1 MSGIKRFFT
10 VILFISFSTYCH
22 LQQHNPSE
30 YLKSP
35 KEIIRTLEEQ
45 NSVRIFYK
53 PEWIKVI
60 DPSIISLSLEKAI
73 SRLESENSLQAFYLH
88 NYIILTPGPGNR
100 DQLITTDREQIV
112 IGDPAELGRYSTV
125 QFSGRI
131 KDGQTGEALPGA
143 VIYSEA
149 FEKGISTDREGKF
162 SINLPVGEHHIII
175 SYIGYENTS
184 RRVNIMGPGN
194 FDFEIFEE
202 SLKLDEVTVR
212 AKRAGANLTQTRMSM
227 ITMDSRSIKE
237 LPGTMGEQDIIR
249 SMALLPGV
257 QSTGEFGTGFHV
269 RGGSADQNLILLED
283 VPLFN
288 SSHLFG
294 LTSVV
299 NPDMVTD
306 ITLIKAGIPAKYGE
320 RASSVMDIRIK
331 PESADKTSVR
341 GGIGILNSRLHLVTP
356 VGSEKIQL
364 SAGGRTSYSNWLL
377 GRMRDHDLMNSSA
390 GFYDFTGTL
399 SFLINP
405 RNTITIFGYRS
416 NDNFSFA
423 GNDDYQ
429 YGNTLAS
436 MRWNSVMGEKV
447 SFSLSGGLSQ
457 YEYQVAGEKE
467 NNPLQAYKLN
477 SSIDYRTLKGNL
489 MYFPD
494 TRHSIELGVQAV
506 NYHIRP
512 GELNPLEG
520 SEVLKKYINHE
531 DALELAVY
539 LSDNFQAGQ
548 NLSIEAGL
556 RYTNYIYRGKAEVYL
571 YDNNLP
577 KNITS
582 ITDTLHFQRNQKVA
596 GYGGLEPRFSVRY
609 SLDDNSSLKASY
621 SRINQYINLISNTS
635 VITPSDLW
643 KLSDTYLQPLQSDQ
657 YALGYF
663 MNLSD
668 NRIETSV
675 EVYYKDMK
683 NALEYKEGATIIMNE
698 AIETDVVNATG
709 YNYGIEIYA
718 KKNSGRLT
726 GWVSYTF
733 SSSMRRS
740 KGIFSGD
747 MINDNKYFPSNYD
760 KPHDIVINTNYNI
773 SRRWVLGGTFTY
785 NTGRP
790 VTLPVL
796 YFNHG
801 TTQLVRF
808 SDRNMFRLPDYH
820 RLDISITRNDNL
832 KINQRGKGNWTF
844 SLVNVY
850 SRKNAYS
857 IFYEKAGPSNSR
869 EGGPFN
875 LYKLYIIGRI
885 LPTLS
890 YNFTF

>member
-1 MSGIKRFFT
+1 MSGFKRFFT
-10 VILFISFSTYCH
+10 VILFISISAYSH
-22 LQQHNPSE
+22 SQQHNISE
-30 YLKSP
+30 SVKSP
-35 KEIIRTLEEQ
+35 EEIIRTLEEQ
-45 NSVRIFYK
+45 YSVRIFYK
-53 PEWIKVI
+53 PEWIRII
-60 DPSIISLSLEKAI
+60 DLSITSLPLERAI
-73 SRLESENSLQAFYLH
+73 YQLTGENSLQAFYLH
-88 NYIILTPGPGNR
+88 NYIILTPGSGNTGHINEPDR
-100 DQLITTDREQIV
+100 QQIT
-112 IGDPAELGRYSTV
+112 IGNPAELGRYSNAE
-125 QFSGRI
+125 FSGKI

-143 VIYSEA
+143 VIYSEVL
-149 FEKGISTDREGKF
+149 EKGIPTDSEGKF
-162 SINLPVGEHHIII
+162 SIKLPVGEHKIII

-184 RRVNIMGPGN
+184 RRINIIGPGS
-194 FDFEIFEE
+194 FDFDIFEE

-212 AKRAGANLTQTRMSM
+212 AKRAEANLTETRMSI
-227 ITMDSRSIKE
+227 ITLDTRSIKE

-249 SMALLPGV
+249 SMGLLPGV

-288 SSHLFG
+288 TSHLFG

-299 NPDMVTD
+299 NPDMVTG
-306 ITLIKAGIPAKYGE
+306 ITLIKAGIPSKYGE
-320 RASSVMDIRIK
+320 RASSVMDIRIR
-331 PESADKTSVR
+331 PEEVDKTSIR
-341 GGIGILNSRLHLVTP
+341 GGIGLLNSRLHLVTP
-356 VGSEKIQL
+356 LGSEKIQL

-377 GRMRDHDLMNSSA
+377 GRMRDQDLMNSSA

-405 RNTITIFGYRS
+405 RNTISIFGYKS

-423 GNDDYQ
+423 GNADYQ
-429 YGNTLAS
+429 YGNNLAS
-436 MRWNSVMGEKV
+436 LRWNSVTGEKI
-447 SFSLSGGLSQ
+447 SFSVSGGISQ
-457 YEYQVAGEKE
+457 YEYQVTGDKE
-467 NNPLQAYKLN
+467 ENPLQAYRLN
-477 SSIDYRTLKGNL
+477 SFIDYRTLKGNL

-494 TRHSIELGVQAV
+494 TRHSIELGIQAV
-506 NYHIRP
+506 NYRIRP
-512 GELNPLEG
+512 GELNPPEG
-520 SEVLKKYINHE
+520 SEIIKKKINQE
-531 DALELAVY
+531 NAIEWAVY
-539 LSDNFQAGQ
+539 LSDNFQAGE
-548 NLSIEAGL
+548 NLSIEAGM
-556 RYTNYIYRGKAEVYL
+556 RYTSYLYQGKAEVFL
-571 YDNNLP
+571 YDPDLP

-582 ITDTLHFQRNQKVA
+582 ITDTLYFERNQKVA
-596 GYGGLEPRFSVRY
+596 GYGGLEPRLSARY
-609 SLDDNSSLKASY
+609 SLNSTSSVKASY

-643 KLSDTYLQPLQSDQ
+643 KLSDTYLQPLKSDQ
-657 YALGYF
+657 YAIGYF

-668 NRIETSV
+668 NTIETSV
-675 EVYYKDMK
+675 EVYYKNMK

-698 AIETDVVNATG
+698 AIETDVVNAMG
-709 YNYGIEIYA
+709 YNYGIELYA

-740 KGIFSGD
+740 KGTFPGN
-747 MINDNKYFPSNYD
+747 MINNNNYFPSNYD

-801 TTQLVRF
+801 TAQLVQF
-808 SDRNMFRLPDYH
+808 SDRNMYRLPDYH
-820 RLDISITRNDNL
+820 RLDVSLTRNDNL

-857 IFYEKAGPSNSR
+857 IFYEKAGPSNTR

-875 LYKLYIIGRI
+875 LYKLYIIGRV